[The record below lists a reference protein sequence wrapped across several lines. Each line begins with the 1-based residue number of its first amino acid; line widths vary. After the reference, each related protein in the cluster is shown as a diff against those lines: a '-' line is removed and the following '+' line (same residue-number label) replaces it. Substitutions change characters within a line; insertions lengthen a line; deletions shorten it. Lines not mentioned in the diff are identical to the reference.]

1 MELRHIRYFLAV
13 AREGNFTRAAERL
26 GIGQPPLSMQI
37 KDLEREVGA
46 ALFYRRPHGAE
57 LTEAGQ
63 AFLDGVGGMPARA
76 DEAADAA
83 RRAARGE
90 GGRLAIGM
98 TSTAALNPIVPDG
111 IRRFGQ
117 LYPDVA
123 LRIEEANSLELVRHI
138 DEGQLDV
145 AVVRPAGLDRPS
157 LTLRTVIDERLMAAL
172 PEGHELASHSTL
184 RLIDL
189 RNDPLILTPREV
201 GRGLRDVTLDLCRE
215 AGFEPRI
222 GREAP
227 HIASILSLVSAALGV
242 TLMPESMSC
251 IRLAGVV
258 YRPLADAHAGIP
270 LAVAYAAQ
278 RTPPTALNFWKLLR
292 R

>member
-13 AREGNFTRAAERL
+13 AQEGNFTRAAERL
-26 GIGQPPLSMQI
+26 CIGQPPLSMQI

-57 LTEAGQ
+57 LTVAGQ
-63 AFLDGVGGMPARA
+63 AFLDRVGGMPARA
-76 DEAADAA
+76 EEAADAA

-90 GGRLAIGM
+90 GGRLAVGM
-98 TSTAALNPIVPDG
+98 TSTAALNPIVPDC

-138 DEGQLDV
+138 DEGQLDI
-145 AVVRPAGLDRPS
+145 ALVRPAGLDRPS

-172 PEGHELASHSTL
+172 PEGHALAAATTL

-189 RNDPLILTPREV
+189 RNDALILTPREV

-215 AGFEPRI
+215 AGFEPRV

-242 TLMPESMSC
+242 SLMPESMSC
-251 IRLAGVV
+251 IRLSGVV
-258 YRPLADAHAGIP
+258 YRPLADAHARIP
-270 LAVAYAAQ
+270 LAAAYTAR